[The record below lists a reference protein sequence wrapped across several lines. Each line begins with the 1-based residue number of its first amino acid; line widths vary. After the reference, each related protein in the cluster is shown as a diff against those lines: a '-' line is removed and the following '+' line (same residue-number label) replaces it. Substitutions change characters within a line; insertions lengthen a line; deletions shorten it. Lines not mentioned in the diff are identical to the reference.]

1 MIVINV
7 ASDSLRLV
15 LIYYTNNSIK
25 DWMNKSMQSLF
36 KASDLFKLIH
46 VQAHSSPNTGK
57 SKISDYSMLVLRF
70 KFQSSLSRGTSGER
84 SGEFTGDSSTALAN
98 EVIKGVSTS
107 ALSSSSSSGS
117 DG

>member
-46 VQAHSSPNTGK
+46 RPTQVS
-57 SKISDYSMLVLRF
+57 L
-70 KFQSSLSRGTSGER
+70 KFQTILCLYSDSNFNRLYQEEHQVREAVSSQEIPRPHLPTK
-84 SGEFTGDSSTALAN
+84 SS
-98 EVIKGVSTS
+98 KVS
-107 ALSSSSSSGS
+107 APVPYRRRRPLGQMVE
-117 DG
+117 